1 MSHITLKPTS
11 WRWKCLSSD
20 PLSELSQSD
29 SWQPCSQFPTE
40 IHLEHMR
47 AGLIPHPY
55 KGRNEHQVQWIS
67 EKDWLFAADVN
78 VNEVKELT
86 NVEIE
91 FEGLDTFVTVYWNG
105 MVILEGNN
113 HFMKYKVRPSHVIE
127 PCNG

>member
-1 MSHITLKPTS
+1 
-11 WRWKCLSSD
+11 
-20 PLSELSQSD
+20 
-29 SWQPCSQFPTE
+29 
-40 IHLEHMR
+40 MR

-67 EKDWLFAADVN
+67 EKDWLFAADVD
-78 VNEVKELT
+78 VNEVKKLT

-113 HFMKYKVRPSHVIE
+113 HFMKYKVRTSHVIE